1 MRSGPLPWLFTLL
14 LLPLQL
20 QAEESSPQPVAAIT
34 EAQAQIDDL
43 QQRLTASEQQ
53 RQALNAE
60 LKSNNGERENAQ
72 LQRLRQE
79 NQRLKLQLKRN
90 QASEPARLLNDQ
102 QMWFALGA
110 GAGLLGVC
118 IGAMLRG
125 RRRSR
130 REWIN

>member
-1 MRSGPLPWLFTLL
+1 MRSGPLSWVFTLL
-14 LLPLQL
+14 LLPLYL
-20 QAEESSPQPVAAIT
+20 HAEESSLQPLAATT
-34 EAQAQIDDL
+34 EAQAQIDAL
-43 QQRLTASEQQ
+43 QQRLAASEQQ
-53 RQALNAE
+53 RQALTTE
-60 LKSNNGERENAQ
+60 LQSNNGERENAQ

-79 NQRLKLQLKRN
+79 NQRLKLQLKKN
-90 QASEPARLLNDQ
+90 QATAPARLLNDQ
-102 QMWFALGA
+102 QTWFAVGA